1 MRYVQQRWAKQ
12 GRLTSPGS
20 RQVQLRLS
28 LSNKGSYGH
37 TMLYLA
43 VTYLYALRLLGCLQV
58 PSGESGCTSPSFL
71 LCSYA
76 RAAAGFPC
84 WGKQKWPCADSH
96 GRVEPCLVWK
106 FHQNEQTG
114 CWSSTRSL
122 SPVLLVGKVEL
133 VVWRGGGDQGDQQE
147 LCV

>member
-43 VTYLYALRLLGCLQV
+43 VTYLCTLRLRMLAGTLWGIWLHEPWLSLVFLCQSCCWFSMLGEAEV
-58 PSGESGCTSPSFL
+58 T
-71 LCSYA
+71 LC
-76 RAAAGFPC
+76 R
-84 WGKQKWPCADSH
+84 
-96 GRVEPCLVWK
+96 
-106 FHQNEQTG
+106 
-114 CWSSTRSL
+114 
-122 SPVLLVGKVEL
+122 
-133 VVWRGGGDQGDQQE
+133 
-147 LCV
+147 